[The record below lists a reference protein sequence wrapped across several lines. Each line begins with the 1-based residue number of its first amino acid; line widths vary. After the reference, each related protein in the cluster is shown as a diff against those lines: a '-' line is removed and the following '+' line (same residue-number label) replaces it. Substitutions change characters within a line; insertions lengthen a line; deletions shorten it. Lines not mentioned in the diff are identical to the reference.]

1 MDDSSRPKNTE
12 SHDRLDL
19 KLTPEE
25 IRQSVV
31 DGRRHE
37 LLTRFEKDSLQG
49 ILPFT
54 NEKYSEQANAL
65 IRSSLFTANR
75 MGMEYDNTWDEIFS
89 LGGGSIHYKGPNL
102 TDGHEKVL
110 VRLMALARG
119 RSLTKPVHAFVAD
132 AVRWLGLDASGG
144 KNYKKARQ
152 ILADLQVARI
162 RIDNKVVLRRI
173 YSVLT
178 NPDIDLLPDG
188 KFFKEFIGNR
198 YGDHMKS
205 IGIAL
210 SRDELVSF
218 DIGFLEDI
226 VDNSVTGRMSISLNP
241 VTALFFDGVNT
252 TLLPFDVIDSVDQ
265 YGRKLLSFIASHR
278 AGVFTIGLEKYHLLS
293 GSKTIYGNAVKRRF
307 KYTMKNRFKVWE
319 EKGYI
324 EPGWDIKPNINGD
337 EMVSGLK
344 LGSELRL
351 RSTLPQVESV
361 DIFEQQGSDSGERDV
376 DDNDAKLAQLA
387 MSFGVKAPAPRKR
400 RKKAD
405 TTEDVG

>member
-1 MDDSSRPKNTE
+1 MDDSTRPNNIE
-12 SHDRLDL
+12 SDDRLDL

-25 IRQSVV
+25 VRQSVV
-31 DGRRHE
+31 DGRRQK

-65 IRSSLFTANR
+65 IRSSLFTSSR
-75 MGMEYDNTWDEIFS
+75 MRVGYDNKWDEIFS
-89 LGGGSIHYKGPNL
+89 LGGGSIHYKGPTL
-102 TDGHEKVL
+102 TDGHEKVW

-132 AVRWLGLDASGG
+132 AVRWLGLDSTGG
-144 KNYKKARQ
+144 ANYKKARQ

-178 NPDIDLLPDG
+178 NPDIELLPDG
-188 KFFKEFIGNR
+188 KFFKDFIQNR
-198 YGDHMKS
+198 YGDHMKH
-205 IGIAL
+205 IATAL
-210 SRDELVSF
+210 SRDEQVSF

-226 VDNSVTGRMSISLNP
+226 VDNSVTGRMSVSLNP

-252 TLLPFDVIDSVDQ
+252 TLLPFDVIDSEDQ

-278 AGVFTIGLEKYHLLS
+278 DGVFTIGLEKYHLLS
-293 GSKTIYGNAVKRRF
+293 GSKAIYGDVVKRRF
-307 KYTMKNRFKVWE
+307 KYAQKNRFKVWE

-324 EPGWDIKPNINGD
+324 QPGWEIKPNTNGD

-344 LGSELRL
+344 LGSDLRI

-361 DIFEQQGSDSGERDV
+361 DVFEQQGSDSDEHCADE
-376 DDNDAKLAQLA
+376 NDAKLEQFA
-387 MSFGVKAPAPRKR
+387 MSFGVEAPAPRKR
-400 RKKAD
+400 RKKAVK
-405 TTEDVG
+405 TEDVG